1 MNFDRTMT
9 TLPILLIFTLVLA
22 GCGIGPWSP
31 GTRAAQIDVDDAWAR
46 AESSG
51 QNSAAYMAIH
61 NTGDQAD
68 RLIGASAEI
77 ADAVE
82 VHESTG
88 GHGHMMK
95 MREIEHIEIPAGGS
109 ATLEPGGLHVM
120 FLGLRQDL
128 TPGDEFTLSLTFERA
143 GTIEVSVEVH
153 ERT

>member
-1 MNFDRTMT
+1 MNFNRTMT
-9 TLPILLIFTLVLA
+9 TLPILLTIALLLA
-22 GCGIGPWSP
+22 GCSFGPWSP
-31 GTRAAQIDVDDAWAR
+31 GTRAAQIDVDGAWAR

-51 QNSAAYMAIH
+51 QNSAAYMVIH
-61 NTGDQAD
+61 NTGEQAD

-95 MREIEHIEIPAGGS
+95 MREIEHIEIAAGET
-109 ATLEPGGLHVM
+109 AALEPGGLHVM

-128 TPGDEFTLSLTFERA
+128 APGDEFTLSLTFEQA
-143 GTIEVSVEVH
+143 GTIDILVEVR